1 MVIAAP
7 KNRKAV
13 AYTKIGVL
21 TETDDEKQWL
31 GVAVDACMAVEV
43 VTVVEVSIRGAHV
56 ADGLGD
62 LMYRVVVE
70 RGQCHRASPVVSGD
84 VASESQ

>member
-1 MVIAAP
+1 MVFAAP

-43 VTVVEVSIRGAHV
+43 VTVVEVRSEVPTWR
-56 ADGLGD
+56 
-62 LMYRVVVE
+62 M
-70 RGQCHRASPVVSGD
+70 VS
-84 VASESQ
+84 AI